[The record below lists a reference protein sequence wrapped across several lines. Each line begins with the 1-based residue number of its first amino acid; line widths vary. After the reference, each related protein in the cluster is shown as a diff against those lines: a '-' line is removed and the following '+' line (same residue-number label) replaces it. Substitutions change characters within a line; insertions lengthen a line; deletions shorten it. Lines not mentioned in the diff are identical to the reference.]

1 MTTNDISKQGNTKT
15 PINLN
20 TISQLYNR
28 RKNPYDELA
37 TKALVEGWTV
47 DAKEAAKYN
56 KAGLNYNPNILPK
69 LDKALVESQGA
80 GEKLWNSL
88 KQTLYSEI
96 TLGTIKSFADLFD
109 VITGEVFKPDND
121 YSNPVSRYLEEAQEN
136 FRLNNPIHVD
146 PNINISNGGLT
157 DVGWWAS
164 NFPSVASSLTLL
176 IPSTGVAKGVSLLGK
191 GLKAG
196 KAVSYTRKALT
207 GATKVRNIEQANR
220 LNKFAKWAN
229 KESTIIGA
237 NRLFET
243 GLTATAMRTLE
254 NYQESRQTYNDM
266 YKEASNSLYN
276 MTDEKYQDF
285 LERNKDELATYK
297 VDLNDREAVARAMA
311 NHAANKTFMIDY
323 SNILFDVAQ
332 LYALGNPLKLTKNL
346 RQTAKIRKAER
357 LARRNRGKTAE
368 EIAKLDA
375 SETFGKKIKNWTSDH
390 IADGR
395 ILAANATEGIEEGV
409 NYIAQ
414 QEGINYGRV
423 MIDPKMNPE
432 TAFSSRLQ
440 SYLSSPEL
448 YDAAFWGVMG
458 GVVFQGL
465 GSQFNRL
472 SNAIQG
478 KWEESKAKKKG
489 EKTKEDVATNWKE
502 KFELPENKRRIA
514 EINARIADEDKLYE
528 RISQIEEG
536 KDPFNRDTTDPSK
549 QANITSDIEKQV
561 ARDRAIDEYI
571 VNTTFRALETGNYDM
586 LKSYLQDENVRKV
599 LAEKGVIDSSSI
611 TSVDKL
617 INRMEEVEQIY
628 NDNIIAIDGISQSF
642 ENVPFE
648 YIQIIA
654 RDNALAQIQ
663 QQRLDEQLGAYE
675 ESAENNARRF
685 GANLTQGIDYKSA
698 VELVVAARRL
708 GTLRASKKAIEE
720 DKEYAKSL
728 DGQNRLKDIDNE
740 IKLINE
746 NLINESWSSNS
757 EYNSFSNRFVRLIWA
772 NAISTK
778 AYYDER
784 NQYKHDDA
792 ASEYLDYLVALSRRD
807 FDYIQ
812 NVANVNFDITDEE
825 IVELFGDE
833 TSSTGMYDKLSQDLN
848 TAFDIETGLDKKAAP
863 LNEDYQNI
871 AALKLA
877 KLTQQ
882 ARIAN
887 TDESILTK
895 INELHNYMNEARRKA
910 IEESESI
917 IFDIGKKYGS
927 IDVMSYIF
935 NNESILDIT
944 SEDKTK
950 LDSAL
955 EVLNLTTD
963 SNRILGENLKH
974 SLILGELNNEA
985 QTQEE
990 KELNSALENSISED
1004 NSEQTNIKTQSL
1016 NIEQQATPQ
1025 SRVTPQSPPS
1035 STQSQKVNI
1044 STNIDGTIDFDT
1056 NVGENEVAY
1065 DYIEQDTGDI
1075 VLSFPKEVV
1084 FPSNW
1089 LKNQA
1094 LYENYNESYDSTKD
1108 TIEYPILHKDESGN
1122 ITVKQKGRII
1132 YNNTDN
1138 PSTGKQVKP
1147 DTFNSQLTPISKPKS
1162 APVQE
1167 PTKEREDVPPTSN
1180 LDEII
1185 LQIEDNIQNEA
1196 KAIFATRDESKNIEE
1211 VIQEIENTLKE
1222 NHKNDDN
1229 QKHVQNAI
1237 NRSIRILK
1245 ARALRKGLIKAA
1257 AEVLHSDVTEMPN
1270 GKYDFSE
1277 EYKKH
1282 VVEMIEQYCRESGL
1296 RKINGKYYINLEDV
1310 LRRINNLFNE
1320 DMAKLMFGTINAYL
1334 NISESKEHF
1343 VVMDDTTNPQEFL
1356 DNVRKTEEQRLKER
1370 IGNRENKNHRVSI
1383 DHLFENPSESFLK
1396 AFDSINKGDK
1406 LSIKL
1411 EAGEVKLLKNGVI
1424 VGTLPKP
1431 LINFKTGAFYK
1442 YNNGW
1447 RTEVW
1452 KEGDKVVSNLS
1463 SIFET
1468 ILTENSEVCNFIN
1481 DAITEL
1487 NYGNPN
1493 KKRKEELIEAIYEK
1507 LNTAFGIIDN
1517 NIVSKNKSK
1526 EEVVSY
1532 LAKLWKYINGAQY
1545 SKDERNAWISD
1556 SLETWFEKVYD
1567 SYSSINTLI
1576 DDLSNDPTNIEV
1588 IVENITS
1595 GELIRIVDDETRG
1608 VGNNY
1613 DNFTQVNEALANP
1626 NEAILGIVDPSTSN
1640 ELITTDG
1647 KTIVHNQF
1655 GQSGTPHVVIPNKNG
1670 IDNYVIGTAVRF
1682 NDKNLTGDVN
1692 TIIDSIKKELI
1703 YRIEKHITN
1712 NNGNYQELYDFL
1724 HDLLDS
1730 STKGNNTGL
1739 LYGVA
1744 FAKQAKDSLGFL
1756 ISVAS
1761 KNRDGA
1767 SLNVKNVAGKKLFS
1781 YKRTGST
1788 EFIQGDLSKL
1798 EDQVIFKELL
1808 LEILNQTKFNISG
1821 NYIRPGYKPNGFA
1834 IKDNTGKFYISIPN
1848 SVEPSNPTNFI
1859 YDNFQDFVFKAGI
1872 IRVNT
1877 KIENNSNYKRKGSNQ
1892 AANQILEVSLNR
1904 TTTSPVE
1911 GTITSDISSN
1921 SQVESIL
1928 KDNNVKD
1935 KATTIIETLAEKE
1948 MPKETLTK
1956 LNSLHLLPENI
1967 IFDENFNTRNDKG
1980 YWIGNNAAYRPSTKE
1995 VVLGKRW
2002 IDMFNEEGEFNGAEP
2017 GAYRKQA
2024 IRKLIHEQLH
2034 HKLAEKNKAS
2044 YLSKMEA
2051 IYDEFIKSLETQDDA
2066 IKQSI
2071 SKYIF
2076 SKYVENGRK
2085 DIAIE
2090 EFFVESLTSEELVNY
2105 LNSVE
2110 ATFEKKKLSNNLWQ
2124 RILKLLSDIFGW
2136 EVKTGSL
2143 REKQLYALQGS
2154 LNNIRKALNTKAETS
2169 TDSKVQLTL
2178 FDETDFAKTNEPKN
2192 KVENIP
2198 DSKVEPITEI
2208 SNDQSAEIN
2217 DSITDID
2224 IDNFLNDAFN
2234 DINSDE
2240 IRGSEITESSNSYTP
2255 EMQEIKAKAIA
2266 NGTFMKA
2273 PNGKPTNLDESQWLI
2288 VRTKPFINWFG
2299 NWINPYNQNI
2309 AIGLDIDIESAD
2321 AKGFGSMV
2329 RIIRTSD
2336 GELLG
2341 SIPMSQQIKN
2351 LKDFSFTKYVDINSV
2366 GGSTYIEAEFRNKG
2380 YGKAAY
2386 WELGMWLSRN
2396 GSILRSAIDM
2406 SRTEAATRVWESL
2419 KRDGFAKKVN
2429 DRYEF
2434 INNSSKVVDENGEPL
2449 VVRHF
2454 TDEEFD
2460 TFDLS
2465 FFGQK
2470 DPGDYG
2476 KGFYFTSKKTSDDYF
2491 TKVYGSI
2498 EMNVFLNIRN
2508 PFIANTEK
2516 NRKLANLSFN
2526 RPLSSKVTKS
2536 EQIKKEIE
2544 SIEWKKSNTEEKLFG
2559 NNPDYKEF
2567 KDPNYIG
2574 TEVEIA
2580 KLKGFNEKLVKL
2592 KEELNNLEEDYDIN
2606 EFYNSNIRS
2615 LQQYDGVVSSNTLGE
2630 IVVKS
2635 PNQIKSATSNTE
2647 FGTTDN
2653 IYHSSVTEAPTKHPS
2668 IYDFVQTL
2676 PTDIQAKFLNSVNS
2690 GEVSIACK

>member
-69 LDKALVESQGA
+69 LDKALAESQGA

-96 TLGTIKSFADLFD
+96 TLGTIKGFADLFD
-109 VITGEVFKPDND
+109 VITGEVFKSDND
-121 YSNPVSRYLEEAQEN
+121 YSNPISRYLEEAQEN

-191 GLKAG
+191 GIKAG

-229 KESTIIGA
+229 KESTIVRA
-237 NRLFET
+237 NRLFES

-276 MTDEKYQDF
+276 MTDEEYQDF

-414 QEGINYGRV
+414 QEGMNYGKV
-423 MIDPKMNPE
+423 MLDPKMNPE

-448 YDAAFWGVMG
+448 YDAAFWGIMG

-489 EKTKEDVATNWKE
+489 EKTKENVATNWKE

-528 RISQIEEG
+528 RLSQIEEG

-586 LKSYLQDENVRKV
+586 LKSYLQDENVRNV
-599 LAEKGVIDSSSI
+599 LAEKGVIDNSSI

-628 NDNIIAIDGISQSF
+628 NNNLIAIDGISQSF

-740 IKLINE
+740 IKLINQ

-757 EYNSFSNRFVRLIWA
+757 EYNSFSNRFARLIWA

-792 ASEYLDYLVALSRRD
+792 ASEYLDYLDALSRRD
-807 FDYIQ
+807 FGYIQ
-812 NVANVNFDITDEE
+812 SIANVNFDITDEE
-825 IVELFGDE
+825 IIELFGDE

-895 INELHNYMNEARRKA
+895 INELHNYMNEARKKA

-927 IDVMSYIF
+927 INVMGYIF
-935 NNESILDIT
+935 SNETIPNIT

-974 SLILGELNNEA
+974 ALILGELNDEA

-990 KELNSALENSISED
+990 KELNSALENSISAD
-1004 NSEQTNIKTQSL
+1004 NSKQTNISSQETQSL

-1025 SRVTPQSPPS
+1025 SQVTPQSPPI

-1056 NVGENEVAY
+1056 NVGENELAY
-1065 DYIEQDTGDI
+1065 DYIEQDNGDI
-1075 VLSFPKEVV
+1075 ILNFPKEVV

-1094 LYENYNESYDSTKD
+1094 LYENYNENYDSTKD

-1132 YNNTDN
+1132 YNNTN
-1138 PSTGKQVKP
+1138 IPSTGEQVKP
-1147 DTFNSQLTPISKPKS
+1147 DTFNSQPTPIPEPKS

-1167 PTKEREDVPPTSN
+1167 PTKEREDVPPISN

-1196 KAIFATRDESKNIEE
+1196 KAIFATRDESKYVEE
-1211 VIQEIENTLKE
+1211 VIQEIENT
-1222 NHKNDDN
+1222 
-1229 QKHVQNAI
+1229 
-1237 NRSIRILK
+1237 
-1245 ARALRKGLIKAA
+1245 
-1257 AEVLHSDVTEMPN
+1257 
-1270 GKYDFSE
+1270 Y
-1277 EYKKH
+1277 
-1282 VVEMIEQYCRESGL
+1282 
-1296 RKINGKYYINLEDV
+1296 
-1310 LRRINNLFNE
+1310 
-1320 DMAKLMFGTINAYL
+1320 
-1334 NISESKEHF
+1334 
-1343 VVMDDTTNPQEFL
+1343 
-1356 DNVRKTEEQRLKER
+1356 
-1370 IGNRENKNHRVSI
+1370 
-1383 DHLFENPSESFLK
+1383 
-1396 AFDSINKGDK
+1396 
-1406 LSIKL
+1406 
-1411 EAGEVKLLKNGVI
+1411 
-1424 VGTLPKP
+1424 
-1431 LINFKTGAFYK
+1431 
-1442 YNNGW
+1442 
-1447 RTEVW
+1447 
-1452 KEGDKVVSNLS
+1452 
-1463 SIFET
+1463 
-1468 ILTENSEVCNFIN
+1468 
-1481 DAITEL
+1481 
-1487 NYGNPN
+1487 
-1493 KKRKEELIEAIYEK
+1493 
-1507 LNTAFGIIDN
+1507 
-1517 NIVSKNKSK
+1517 
-1526 EEVVSY
+1526 
-1532 LAKLWKYINGAQY
+1532 
-1545 SKDERNAWISD
+1545 
-1556 SLETWFEKVYD
+1556 
-1567 SYSSINTLI
+1567 
-1576 DDLSNDPTNIEV
+1576 
-1588 IVENITS
+1588 
-1595 GELIRIVDDETRG
+1595 
-1608 VGNNY
+1608 
-1613 DNFTQVNEALANP
+1613 
-1626 NEAILGIVDPSTSN
+1626 
-1640 ELITTDG
+1640 
-1647 KTIVHNQF
+1647 
-1655 GQSGTPHVVIPNKNG
+1655 
-1670 IDNYVIGTAVRF
+1670 
-1682 NDKNLTGDVN
+1682 
-1692 TIIDSIKKELI
+1692 
-1703 YRIEKHITN
+1703 
-1712 NNGNYQELYDFL
+1712 
-1724 HDLLDS
+1724 
-1730 STKGNNTGL
+1730 
-1739 LYGVA
+1739 
-1744 FAKQAKDSLGFL
+1744 
-1756 ISVAS
+1756 AS
-1761 KNRDGA
+1761 
-1767 SLNVKNVAGKKLFS
+1767 
-1781 YKRTGST
+1781 
-1788 EFIQGDLSKL
+1788 
-1798 EDQVIFKELL
+1798 
-1808 LEILNQTKFNISG
+1808 
-1821 NYIRPGYKPNGFA
+1821 
-1834 IKDNTGKFYISIPN
+1834 
-1848 SVEPSNPTNFI
+1848 
-1859 YDNFQDFVFKAGI
+1859 
-1872 IRVNT
+1872 
-1877 KIENNSNYKRKGSNQ
+1877 
-1892 AANQILEVSLNR
+1892 
-1904 TTTSPVE
+1904 
-1911 GTITSDISSN
+1911 
-1921 SQVESIL
+1921 
-1928 KDNNVKD
+1928 
-1935 KATTIIETLAEKE
+1935 
-1948 MPKETLTK
+1948 M
-1956 LNSLHLLPENI
+1956 
-1967 IFDENFNTRNDKG
+1967 
-1980 YWIGNNAAYRPSTKE
+1980 
-1995 VVLGKRW
+1995 
-2002 IDMFNEEGEFNGAEP
+2002 
-2017 GAYRKQA
+2017 
-2024 IRKLIHEQLH
+2024 
-2034 HKLAEKNKAS
+2034 
-2044 YLSKMEA
+2044 
-2051 IYDEFIKSLETQDDA
+2051 
-2066 IKQSI
+2066 
-2071 SKYIF
+2071 
-2076 SKYVENGRK
+2076 
-2085 DIAIE
+2085 
-2090 EFFVESLTSEELVNY
+2090 
-2105 LNSVE
+2105 
-2110 ATFEKKKLSNNLWQ
+2110 
-2124 RILKLLSDIFGW
+2124 
-2136 EVKTGSL
+2136 
-2143 REKQLYALQGS
+2143 
-2154 LNNIRKALNTKAETS
+2154 
-2169 TDSKVQLTL
+2169 
-2178 FDETDFAKTNEPKN
+2178 
-2192 KVENIP
+2192 
-2198 DSKVEPITEI
+2198 
-2208 SNDQSAEIN
+2208 
-2217 DSITDID
+2217 
-2224 IDNFLNDAFN
+2224 
-2234 DINSDE
+2234 
-2240 IRGSEITESSNSYTP
+2240 
-2255 EMQEIKAKAIA
+2255 
-2266 NGTFMKA
+2266 
-2273 PNGKPTNLDESQWLI
+2273 
-2288 VRTKPFINWFG
+2288 
-2299 NWINPYNQNI
+2299 
-2309 AIGLDIDIESAD
+2309 
-2321 AKGFGSMV
+2321 
-2329 RIIRTSD
+2329 
-2336 GELLG
+2336 
-2341 SIPMSQQIKN
+2341 
-2351 LKDFSFTKYVDINSV
+2351 
-2366 GGSTYIEAEFRNKG
+2366 
-2380 YGKAAY
+2380 
-2386 WELGMWLSRN
+2386 
-2396 GSILRSAIDM
+2396 
-2406 SRTEAATRVWESL
+2406 
-2419 KRDGFAKKVN
+2419 
-2429 DRYEF
+2429 
-2434 INNSSKVVDENGEPL
+2434 
-2449 VVRHF
+2449 
-2454 TDEEFD
+2454 
-2460 TFDLS
+2460 
-2465 FFGQK
+2465 
-2470 DPGDYG
+2470 
-2476 KGFYFTSKKTSDDYF
+2476 
-2491 TKVYGSI
+2491 
-2498 EMNVFLNIRN
+2498 
-2508 PFIANTEK
+2508 
-2516 NRKLANLSFN
+2516 
-2526 RPLSSKVTKS
+2526 RPL
-2536 EQIKKEIE
+2536 
-2544 SIEWKKSNTEEKLFG
+2544 
-2559 NNPDYKEF
+2559 
-2567 KDPNYIG
+2567 
-2574 TEVEIA
+2574 
-2580 KLKGFNEKLVKL
+2580 
-2592 KEELNNLEEDYDIN
+2592 
-2606 EFYNSNIRS
+2606 R
-2615 LQQYDGVVSSNTLGE
+2615 
-2630 IVVKS
+2630 
-2635 PNQIKSATSNTE
+2635 
-2647 FGTTDN
+2647 
-2653 IYHSSVTEAPTKHPS
+2653 
-2668 IYDFVQTL
+2668 
-2676 PTDIQAKFLNSVNS
+2676 
-2690 GEVSIACK
+2690 

>member
-1 MTTNDISKQGNTKT
+1 
-15 PINLN
+15 
-20 TISQLYNR
+20 
-28 RKNPYDELA
+28 
-37 TKALVEGWTV
+37 
-47 DAKEAAKYN
+47 
-56 KAGLNYNPNILPK
+56 
-69 LDKALVESQGA
+69 
-80 GEKLWNSL
+80 
-88 KQTLYSEI
+88 
-96 TLGTIKSFADLFD
+96 
-109 VITGEVFKPDND
+109 
-121 YSNPVSRYLEEAQEN
+121 
-136 FRLNNPIHVD
+136 
-146 PNINISNGGLT
+146 
-157 DVGWWAS
+157 
-164 NFPSVASSLTLL
+164 
-176 IPSTGVAKGVSLLGK
+176 
-191 GLKAG
+191 
-196 KAVSYTRKALT
+196 
-207 GATKVRNIEQANR
+207 
-220 LNKFAKWAN
+220 
-229 KESTIIGA
+229 
-237 NRLFET
+237 
-243 GLTATAMRTLE
+243 
-254 NYQESRQTYNDM
+254 
-266 YKEASNSLYN
+266 
-276 MTDEKYQDF
+276 
-285 LERNKDELATYK
+285 
-297 VDLNDREAVARAMA
+297 
-311 NHAANKTFMIDY
+311 
-323 SNILFDVAQ
+323 
-332 LYALGNPLKLTKNL
+332 
-346 RQTAKIRKAER
+346 
-357 LARRNRGKTAE
+357 
-368 EIAKLDA
+368 
-375 SETFGKKIKNWTSDH
+375 
-390 IADGR
+390 
-395 ILAANATEGIEEGV
+395 
-409 NYIAQ
+409 
-414 QEGINYGRV
+414 
-423 MIDPKMNPE
+423 
-432 TAFSSRLQ
+432 
-440 SYLSSPEL
+440 
-448 YDAAFWGVMG
+448 
-458 GVVFQGL
+458 
-465 GSQFNRL
+465 
-472 SNAIQG
+472 
-478 KWEESKAKKKG
+478 
-489 EKTKEDVATNWKE
+489 
-502 KFELPENKRRIA
+502 
-514 EINARIADEDKLYE
+514 
-528 RISQIEEG
+528 
-536 KDPFNRDTTDPSK
+536 
-549 QANITSDIEKQV
+549 
-561 ARDRAIDEYI
+561 
-571 VNTTFRALETGNYDM
+571 
-586 LKSYLQDENVRKV
+586 
-599 LAEKGVIDSSSI
+599 
-611 TSVDKL
+611 
-617 INRMEEVEQIY
+617 
-628 NDNIIAIDGISQSF
+628 
-642 ENVPFE
+642 
-648 YIQIIA
+648 
-654 RDNALAQIQ
+654 
-663 QQRLDEQLGAYE
+663 
-675 ESAENNARRF
+675 
-685 GANLTQGIDYKSA
+685 
-698 VELVVAARRL
+698 
-708 GTLRASKKAIEE
+708 
-720 DKEYAKSL
+720 
-728 DGQNRLKDIDNE
+728 
-740 IKLINE
+740 
-746 NLINESWSSNS
+746 
-757 EYNSFSNRFVRLIWA
+757 
-772 NAISTK
+772 
-778 AYYDER
+778 
-784 NQYKHDDA
+784 
-792 ASEYLDYLVALSRRD
+792 
-807 FDYIQ
+807 
-812 NVANVNFDITDEE
+812 
-825 IVELFGDE
+825 
-833 TSSTGMYDKLSQDLN
+833 
-848 TAFDIETGLDKKAAP
+848 
-863 LNEDYQNI
+863 
-871 AALKLA
+871 
-877 KLTQQ
+877 
-882 ARIAN
+882 
-887 TDESILTK
+887 
-895 INELHNYMNEARRKA
+895 
-910 IEESESI
+910 
-917 IFDIGKKYGS
+917 
-927 IDVMSYIF
+927 
-935 NNESILDIT
+935 
-944 SEDKTK
+944 
-950 LDSAL
+950 
-955 EVLNLTTD
+955 
-963 SNRILGENLKH
+963 
-974 SLILGELNNEA
+974 
-985 QTQEE
+985 
-990 KELNSALENSISED
+990 
-1004 NSEQTNIKTQSL
+1004 
-1016 NIEQQATPQ
+1016 
-1025 SRVTPQSPPS
+1025 
-1035 STQSQKVNI
+1035 
-1044 STNIDGTIDFDT
+1044 
-1056 NVGENEVAY
+1056 
-1065 DYIEQDTGDI
+1065 
-1075 VLSFPKEVV
+1075 
-1084 FPSNW
+1084 
-1089 LKNQA
+1089 
-1094 LYENYNESYDSTKD
+1094 
-1108 TIEYPILHKDESGN
+1108 
-1122 ITVKQKGRII
+1122 
-1132 YNNTDN
+1132 
-1138 PSTGKQVKP
+1138 
-1147 DTFNSQLTPISKPKS
+1147 
-1162 APVQE
+1162 
-1167 PTKEREDVPPTSN
+1167 
-1180 LDEII
+1180 
-1185 LQIEDNIQNEA
+1185 
-1196 KAIFATRDESKNIEE
+1196 
-1211 VIQEIENTLKE
+1211 
-1222 NHKNDDN
+1222 
-1229 QKHVQNAI
+1229 
-1237 NRSIRILK
+1237 
-1245 ARALRKGLIKAA
+1245 
-1257 AEVLHSDVTEMPN
+1257 MPN

-1431 LINFKTGAFYK
+1431 LINSKTGAFYK

-1487 NYGNPN
+1487 NYGNLN

-1517 NIVSKNKSK
+1517 NIVSKSKSK

-1640 ELITTDG
+1640 KLITTDG
-1647 KTIVHNQF
+1647 QTIVHNQL

-1730 STKGNNTGL
+1730 SAKGNNTGL

-1744 FAKQAKDSLGFL
+1744 FTKQAKDSLGFL

-1788 EFIQGDLSKL
+1788 KFIQGDLSKL

-1808 LEILNQTKFNISG
+1808 LEILNQTKFNISK
-1821 NYIRPGYKPNGFA
+1821 NYIYPGYKPNGFA
-1834 IKDNTGKFYISIPN
+1834 IKDDTGKFYISIPN
-1848 SVEPSNPTNFI
+1848 SAEPNNPTNFI
-1859 YDNFQDFVFKAGI
+1859 YDSFQDFVFKAGI

-1877 KIENNSNYKRKGSNQ
+1877 KIENNSNYRRKGLNQ

-2002 IDMFNEEGEFNGAEP
+2002 IDMFNEEGEFSGAEP

-2051 IYDEFIKSLETQDDA
+2051 IYDEFVKSLETQDDT

-2124 RILKLLSDIFGW
+2124 RILKLLGDIFGW

-2198 DSKVEPITEI
+2198 DSRVEPITEI

-2240 IRGSEITESSNSYTP
+2240 IRGSEITESSDSYTP

-2273 PNGKPTNLDESQWLI
+2273 PNGNPTNLNERQWLT
-2288 VRTKPFINWFG
+2288 VRTKAFIDWFG
-2299 NWINPYNQNI
+2299 NWEAYAKLNNATVIWGHPATGKTYLFKQGRKDIIDFDSEYKIRVNKLMGLPE
-2309 AIGLDIDIESAD
+2309 GLDAKELRKAARKARRQEYHDIIMSLFDEAVMEAKRTGKKLLVSDMMLLEERENEIDVITNISD
-2321 AKGFGSMV
+2321 SLFAKNSNL
-2329 RIIRTSD
+2329 R
-2336 GELLG
+2336 GEDNPVLWK
-2341 SIPMSQQIKN
+2341 Q
-2351 LKDFSFTKYVDINSV
+2351 DINNAISNI
-2366 GGSTYIEAEFRNKG
+2366 SDKNKIINTNNFI
-2380 YGKAAY
+2380 KDD
-2386 WELGMWLSRN
+2386 
-2396 GSILRSAIDM
+2396 IDG
-2406 SRTEAATRVWESL
+2406 TNV
-2419 KRDGFAKKVN
+2419 
-2429 DRYEF
+2429 
-2434 INNSSKVVDENGEPL
+2434 SKVVDENGEPL
-2449 VVRHF
+2449 VVWHF
-2454 TDEEFD
+2454 TNEENINAFLND
-2460 TFDLS
+2460 REA
-2465 FFGQK
+2465 
-2470 DPGDYG
+2470 
-2476 KGFYFTSKKTSDDYF
+2476 YFTSDPEGEYIYEPYSNYNKNK
-2491 TKVYGSI
+2491 I
-2498 EMNVFLNIRN
+2498 AVFLNIKN
-2508 PFIANTEK
+2508 PVFSKGGEGYIVDKNKNILTPKIIDRTRLDKELRTETIQNIKNNFNNVDGIIRDYAYHFNDNFGEKMEDKVNTEYVT
-2516 NRKLANLSFN
+2516 FN
-2526 RPLSSKVTKS
+2526 
-2536 EQIKKEIE
+2536 
-2544 SIEWKKSNTEEKLFG
+2544 
-2559 NNPDYKEF
+2559 
-2567 KDPNYIG
+2567 
-2574 TEVEIA
+2574 
-2580 KLKGFNEKLVKL
+2580 
-2592 KEELNNLEEDYDIN
+2592 
-2606 EFYNSNIRS
+2606 
-2615 LQQYDGVVSSNTLGE
+2615 
-2630 IVVKS
+2630 

-2647 FGTTDN
+2647 FGTTNN